1 MRGEKQV
8 ARKFYEKKQYLWE
21 YDYPF
26 GEFLRESL
34 PAGSYRRKFS
44 MTGNGICNLVTLD
57 GKLYDVTLKSATK
70 LLPND
75 GKKAFRDI
83 TKDKLIDLLKDKLS
97 QLGVNYT
104 VNSGKFITF
113 ELFGFIAKLEIV
125 KKTTEPA

>member
-1 MRGEKQV
+1 M
-8 ARKFYEKKQYLWE
+8 ARKFYEEKQYFWE
-21 YDYPF
+21 FDYPF
-26 GEFLRESL
+26 GEFLQESL
-34 PAGSYRRKFS
+34 PMGSYRRKFS
-44 MTGNGICNLVTLD
+44 MTGNGIYNLVTLD
-57 GKLYDVTLKSATK
+57 GKLYDVTLKSTTK

-75 GKKAFRDI
+75 GKKAFRDT

-113 ELFGFIAKLEIV
+113 ELFGFVAKLEIV